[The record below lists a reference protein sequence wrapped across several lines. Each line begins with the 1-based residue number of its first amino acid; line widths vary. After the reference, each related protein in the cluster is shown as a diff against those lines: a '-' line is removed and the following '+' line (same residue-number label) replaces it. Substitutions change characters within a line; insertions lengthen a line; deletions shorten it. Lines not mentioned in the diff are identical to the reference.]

1 MPDPVIVAQRRAMA
15 VEQALEDTYENAVAL
30 GLPTSRI
37 KDIKAEPLLTPE
49 EALPVLV
56 AELSSALA
64 AERRM
69 RQELGHAFGELL
81 ERVEAMQKAEP
92 AEEAGAKK

>member
-1 MPDPVIVAQRRAMA
+1 MPDPVMVAQRRALA
-15 VEQALEDTYENAVAL
+15 VEQALEDTRENAVAL

-37 KDIKAEPLLTPE
+37 EDIKAEPLLTPE

-64 AERRM
+64 AERRH
-69 RQELGHAFGELL
+69 RQELGFAFGELL
-81 ERVEAMQKAEP
+81 ERVNSLDEAV
-92 AEEAGAKK
+92 AKK

>member
-15 VEQALEDTYENAVAL
+15 VDQALADTYENAVKL

-37 KDIKAEPLLTPE
+37 EDLRAEPLLTPE

-56 AELSSALA
+56 AEQASALA

-69 RQELGHAFGELL
+69 RMELGHAFGELYD
-81 ERVEAMQKAEP
+81 RVAAMEKA
-92 AEEAGAKK
+92 AAKE

>member
-1 MPDPVIVAQRRAMA
+1 MPAPVMVAQRRALA
-15 VEQALEDTYENAVAL
+15 AEQALENTHENAVAL

-37 KDIKAEPLLTPE
+37 EDIKAEPLLTPE

-56 AELSSALA
+56 AELASALT

-69 RQELGHAFGELL
+69 RKELGAALGELYK
-81 ERVEAMQKAEP
+81 RVEALE
-92 AEEAGAKK
+92 KK